1 VGPIDDFI
9 LAEQTETLDRY
20 LSRWR
25 SPSSTDCP
33 PLRTVFTKR
42 CEARLK
48 IRCAVGDVAKFGG
61 GTARLRPP
69 LTEEELL
76 NLEQSHRCVLPDP
89 LREMYLSFDGEHTEW
104 GPMGGLSG
112 WGGGLANGLRLLPLA
127 ESLSL
132 GIQSHSELPIPSPE
146 R

>member
-1 VGPIDDFI
+1 
-9 LAEQTETLDRY
+9 
-20 LSRWR
+20 
-25 SPSSTDCP
+25 
-33 PLRTVFTKR
+33 
-42 CEARLK
+42 
-48 IRCAVGDVAKFGG
+48 
-61 GTARLRPP
+61 LRPP

-104 GPMGGLSG
+104 GPMGDLSG